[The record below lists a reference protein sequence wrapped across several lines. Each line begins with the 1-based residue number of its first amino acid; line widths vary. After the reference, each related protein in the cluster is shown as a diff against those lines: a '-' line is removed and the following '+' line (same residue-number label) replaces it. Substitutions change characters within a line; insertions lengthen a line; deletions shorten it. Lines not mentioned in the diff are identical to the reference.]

1 MFLFLAFIIG
11 LFFGSF
17 LNVLANRI
25 PRGEKLTGRSHCE
38 FCHKTLFWK
47 DLVPVFS
54 FVYLWGKC
62 RYCHHPLS
70 YQYLFVELVTG
81 LLFVITYAY
90 VISGGIFNFQFLIF
104 NEFLNLNS
112 LIINL
117 VYYLFMVSSLIVIFF
132 ADLKHGIIPDKIV
145 IPAIVVS
152 FAYLLIIHQSSIINH
167 LLSALLSFG
176 FFLIIYILTKGRAMG
191 FGDVKFA
198 FFIGLFLGFP
208 AVLFAFYI
216 AFLTGGIVGI
226 ILILWKKKALKSA
239 IPFGPFLVIGSVLGL
254 FLQSV
259 IIHLISPLL

>member
-1 MFLFLAFIIG
+1 MFLFTAFIIG

-17 LNVLANRI
+17 LNVLADRI

-38 FCHKTLFWK
+38 NCHKVLSWK
-47 DLVPVFS
+47 DLIPIIS
-54 FVYLWGKC
+54 FVYLRGKC
-62 RYCHHPLS
+62 RYCGSKLS
-70 YQYLFVELVTG
+70 LQYPIVELLTG
-81 LLFVITYAY
+81 AMFALTYLWLNNPISNVQFQMSNSIFYFLFTI
-90 VISGGIFNFQFLIF
+90 
-104 NEFLNLNS
+104 
-112 LIINL
+112 
-117 VYYLFMVSSLIVIFF
+117 YYLFMVSSLIVIFF